1 MYNSSLKLIKRIID
15 FLFVFIEATLLMAT
29 ILLTMYVSVLFTL
42 LLFVMVF
49 CLPMWIVI
57 CLYLRHID
65 DVRKIREM
73 LEKAAI
79 IGEKESAYE
88 ENAQEALASKSI

>member
-1 MYNSSLKLIKRIID
+1 MFNGSLKLIKRIID
-15 FLFVFIEATLLMAT
+15 FLFVFIEATLLIAT

-42 LLFVMVF
+42 LLFVMVV
-49 CLPMWIVI
+49 CLPTWIVI
-57 CLYLRHID
+57 RLYLRHID

-79 IGEKESAYE
+79 IGEKERAYE
-88 ENAQEALASKSI
+88 ENAQEALSSKSI

>member
-1 MYNSSLKLIKRIID
+1 M
-15 FLFVFIEATLLMAT
+15 FIEATLLIAT

-42 LLFVMVF
+42 MLFVMVF

-57 CLYLRHID
+57 RLHLRHMD

-79 IGEKESAYE
+79 IGEKESADKK
-88 ENAQEALASKSI
+88 NAQGAFSSKSI